1 MKSLKKR
8 IKRKYLFVY
17 IHNRVNYS
25 VKWKFYGLHVKKDE
39 VYTVKVILQSIYWT
53 YSWPCKQLKKI
64 WSVICAQFKL
74 LYHIPQDI
82 VICIRCQELENEGT
96 HRQGGR
102 EDSSIFKSLHAA
114 SIVNWE
120 ILHLQQKRIWCR
132 PKNIPFTLFSRKQFS
147 SQVIYLFTVLNFS
160 R

>member
-53 YSWPCKQLKKI
+53 YSWPCKQLKI

-82 VICIRCQELENEGT
+82 VICLRCQELEHEGKKQARNERG
-96 HRQGGR
+96 Q
-102 EDSSIFKSLHAA
+102 
-114 SIVNWE
+114 
-120 ILHLQQKRIWCR
+120 LHLQKLACCFNCELRNSPLTKKKMMLTKKHSIY
-132 PKNIPFTLFSRKQFS
+132 IFSRKQFS

>member
-82 VICIRCQELENEGT
+82 VICLRCQELEKEGKKIN
-96 HRQGGR
+96 RQEMSDKEGDKEGDR
-102 EDSSIFKSLHAA
+102 EGDKEGDRESARTVPSSKACML
-114 SIVNWE
+114 
-120 ILHLQQKRIWCR
+120 LQ
-132 PKNIPFTLFSRKQFS
+132 L
-147 SQVIYLFTVLNFS
+147 
-160 R
+160 

>member
-82 VICIRCQELENEGT
+82 VICLRCQELENEGKKNKKKKQA
-96 HRQGGR
+96 RMR

-114 SIVNWE
+114 SIVNRE
-120 ILHLQQKRIWCR
+120 ILHLQKRIWCW
-132 PKNIPFTLFSRKQFS
+132 PKNIPFTYSAEN
-147 SQVIYLFTVLNFS
+147 NFPLK
-160 R
+160 

>member
-82 VICIRCQELENEGT
+82 VICLRCQELEKEGKKIN
-96 HRQGGR
+96 RQEMSDKEGDKEGDR
-102 EDSSIFKSLHAA
+102 ESARTVPSSKACML
-114 SIVNWE
+114 
-120 ILHLQQKRIWCR
+120 LQ
-132 PKNIPFTLFSRKQFS
+132 L
-147 SQVIYLFTVLNFS
+147 
-160 R
+160 